1 MKYKTVKE
9 KNLVNLNTNIYL
21 SSVYSKRIQLGV
33 DEGSVVQDLV
43 GNIAACS
50 IWQKKRIEN
59 QHIRLSGNDESDI
72 YLEYKKCAAVD
83 L

>member
-9 KNLVNLNTNIYL
+9 KNLVNLNTNIHL

-50 IWQKKRIEN
+50 IW
-59 QHIRLSGNDESDI
+59 
-72 YLEYKKCAAVD
+72 
-83 L
+83 